1 MACQARS
8 KYDQNVMPSGLLEA
22 LEDNFIKNKI
32 CSEVVSFQGPY
43 WNPRAEFGYTILY
56 TCTIPYNSCVPN
68 GLKSVHLLKGGVM
81 FCCLVF

>member
-1 MACQARS
+1 MACRARS

-32 CSEVVSFQGPY
+32 CSEAVSFQGPY
-43 WNPRAEFGYTILY
+43 FVYPIKRTNLDTPYYTL
-56 TCTIPYNSCVPN
+56 NSCVPN
-68 GLKSVHLLKGGVM
+68 VLKSVHLLKGGVM